1 MALNRLFAS
10 LTISPNLITR
20 RFIHVAA
27 VNFASKPNIDK
38 PKPGLGKSYRR
49 IVHFPDEYTVK
60 PLEVTN
66 LAGRDPVSGKLHIT
80 FYKMQFFWKIP
91 TIFIDYV
98 APAVL
103 LL

>member
-10 LTISPNLITR
+10 LVITPNLIAR
-20 RFIHVAA
+20 RSIHVAA
-27 VNFASKPNIDK
+27 VNFASKPDIVK

-66 LAGRDPVSGKLHIT
+66 LAGRDPVSGKFVI
-80 FYKMQFFWKIP
+80 
-91 TIFIDYV
+91 TIFTYLLPIFLKL
-98 APAVL
+98 ATANL